1 MSVEIDLSGKV
12 AVVTGGAGGIGSA
25 VVERLTEAGAHCIVL
40 DRTGVALPADVT
52 DEVQIEQFFRNLGF
66 MQPKIDILV
75 TCAGMTLDNMMSKMS
90 AADFRKVLDVNLT
103 GTFICIQEAI
113 KMMREGGSIITISSI
128 SAVGNLGQ
136 ANYAASKAGVEA
148 LTRTA
153 AIEYGKL
160 GIRVNAIAP
169 GPVPTEMLETVPEDK
184 IKQWIEDTPLGR
196 LAEANDIAN
205 MVLFLASD
213 LSSFVTGQVHT
224 VSGGLH
230 F

>member
-25 VVERLTEAGAHCIVL
+25 VIDKLTEAGAHCIVL
-40 DRTGVALPADVT
+40 DFKNVDVPV
-52 DEVQIEQFFRNLGF
+52 DVSDDIQVEQFFRRLGF

-75 TCAGMTLDNMMSKMS
+75 TCAGITADGRIDKLS
-90 AADFRKVLDVNLT
+90 ASDFQRVLQVNLM
-103 GTFICIQEAI
+103 GTFNCIHQAV
-113 KMMREGGSIITISSI
+113 KLMREGGSIVTISSI
-128 SAVGNLGQ
+128 SAAGNYGQ

-148 LTRTA
+148 VTSTA
-153 AIEYGKL
+153 AIEFGKV

-169 GPVPTEMLETVPEDK
+169 GPVPTEMLKTVPENVLDGW
-184 IKQWIEDTPLGR
+184 IKATPLR
-196 LAEANDIAN
+196 KLTAAEDIAN
-205 MVLFLASD
+205 TALYLASD
-213 LSSFVTGQVHT
+213 LSSQVTGQTLT